1 MKRLQ
6 SSHDSSEKETK
17 MKNHI
22 KKKNQITI
30 PDVIMETTPILTMS
44 RIKRTTTILTIIGND
59 DNSGTRELNNQDGK
73 KNEEEIAHY
82 VCSRFWN
89 GTKFMNVCRVCLVKI
104 SYKLAKS

>member
-30 PDVIMETTPILTMS
+30 PYVIMETTPILNMS
-44 RIKRTTTILTIIGND
+44 GIKRTTMVLTIIGSD
-59 DNSGTRELNNQDGK
+59 DNSATRELNNQDGK
-73 KNEEEIAHY
+73 KNEEEITRY

-89 GTKFMNVCRVCLVKI
+89 GTKFMNICGVCLVKI
-104 SYKLAKS
+104 SYKLSES